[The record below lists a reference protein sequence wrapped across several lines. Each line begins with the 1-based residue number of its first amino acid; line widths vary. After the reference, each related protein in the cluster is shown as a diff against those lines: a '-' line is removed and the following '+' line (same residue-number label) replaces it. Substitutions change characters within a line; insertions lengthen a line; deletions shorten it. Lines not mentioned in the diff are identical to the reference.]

1 MLIATDDALESAINA
16 GYRRTSEAV
25 DNKFRMAIDLLG
37 DFAKDF
43 PLKDSTSDPNI
54 SGTVTGEVKMNV
66 ESKSPL
72 MILHALKTNLHSNVK
87 FSSVSLSLN
96 ADRRRIPANGR

>member
-1 MLIATDDALESAINA
+1 MLLAADDALQFAPYA
-16 GYRRTSEAV
+16 GYGRTSELV
-25 DNKFRMAIDLLG
+25 DEKFKMAIDLLD

-54 SGTVTGEVKMNV
+54 SGTVTGEVKMGV

-72 MILHALKTNLHSNVK
+72 MILHALKNNLHSYVK
-87 FSSVSLSLN
+87 FPSVSLSLN
-96 ADRRRIPANGR
+96 ADR